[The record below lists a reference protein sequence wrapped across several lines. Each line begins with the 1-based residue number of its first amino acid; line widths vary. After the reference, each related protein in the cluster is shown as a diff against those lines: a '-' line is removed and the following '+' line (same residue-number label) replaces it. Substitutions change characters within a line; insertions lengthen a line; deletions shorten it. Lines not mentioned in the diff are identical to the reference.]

1 MCVCVR
7 AVVHVCMHARTHA
20 RTHACT
26 HARVCE
32 GFARVLRRTGYVSN
46 STLSLTRPDAYSS
59 CATDDCVLISSM
71 SAVDPPSRHL
81 DGSMIGQR
89 LHALLQ
95 REVRPKPHNLNPTTQ
110 TKRNPNQSLK
120 PRPYLKT

>member
-1 MCVCVR
+1 
-7 AVVHVCMHARTHA
+7 MHARM
-20 RTHACT
+20 HACT

-32 GFARVLRRTGYVSN
+32 GFARVLCRTGYVNN

-59 CATDDCVLISSM
+59 CAADECVLISSM

-95 REVRPKPHNLNPTTQ
+95 REVVGCVMSHLVGSRARSAPHPTIQ
-110 TKRNPNQSLK
+110 TTP
-120 PRPYLKT
+120 